1 MDSRWI
7 LWRSRP
13 PSGRQFMIHYRTIS
27 MKFKTCNWIRS
38 TWFYGLTCTCGVGGS
53 PWTTDDW
60 NQWKVRHLDFSTHFH
75 QVVIW
80 FDQCNI
86 FLLIYLLTESSGF
99 LLRVLHSGERGG
111 SDGGK
116 LFLRPPGSG
125 ATELPGIKPVQ
136 HSGCISVWL
145 LGWYYLCSI
154 NHFFYEVMWPD
165 ASRSGI
171 KTKRQ

>member
-1 MDSRWI
+1 MTGINENRMKCE
-7 LWRSRP
+7 RP
-13 PSGRQFMIHYRTIS
+13 
-27 MKFKTCNWIRS
+27 MK
-38 TWFYGLTCTCGVGGS
+38 
-53 PWTTDDW
+53 DW
-60 NQWKVRHLDFSTHFH
+60 QNLDLYTAFH

-80 FDQCNI
+80 FDLCNI

-154 NHFFYEVMWPD
+154 NFIYKFIHFIFMKWCGLMLQD
-165 ASRSGI
+165 LG
-171 KTKRQ
+171 